1 MAGWQSGAMLAR
13 VAIAAL
19 VLATGLVN
27 AGETTPVERGAAGAP
42 KPSRIAPS
50 FVAQAGGGT
59 LSIDGR
65 NDGDAAYRCVLN
77 FTWVSDDDPTAMH
90 PVTQQVTLPGHQV
103 NRVVLIT
110 GPYRQMRF
118 VSGPSWSCLVAD

>member
-1 MAGWQSGAMLAR
+1 MMAGWLGAMLAR
-13 VAIAAL
+13 LAVTTL
-19 VLATGLVN
+19 VLATGLV
-27 AGETTPVERGAAGAP
+27 GADEAAPAELGAVNAP

-77 FTWVSDDDPTAMH
+77 FTWASDDDPTAMH

-118 VSGPSWSCLVAD
+118 VSGPSWSCQVAD